1 MFLLLLQSWFRCEYA
16 VFLKRCYTL
25 YNEQTLKIITQYIF
39 SKLSYYN
46 MWCESVKYGSDTEM
60 MVDSVHHFSIFTIT
74 YHDGSQRELPLQH
87 DGICIREIGTQSP
100 TYRRPNQAKIFF
112 VQFSFYFS
120 FADLEHEIWATITVS
135 WILLLG
141 LIVYPFPG
149 AVSLSPALKS
159 AAKQLLELILCLT
172 FRWYWTGVL
181 NWKYNRHCSLF
192 PKKLPSKR
200 FFSVLASKGL

>member
-1 MFLLLLQSWFRCEYA
+1 MRECQIRLRHRDDGGFSSPFLITHDNLPWWQP
-16 VFLKRCYTL
+16 KRTYPIAWWDL
-25 YNEQTLKIITQYIF
+25 YSRNY
-39 SKLSYYN
+39 
-46 MWCESVKYGSDTEM
+46 
-60 MVDSVHHFSIFTIT
+60 
-74 YHDGSQRELPLQH
+74 
-87 DGICIREIGTQSP
+87 REIGTQSP
-100 TYRRPNQAKIFF
+100 TYRRPNSAKIFF

-192 PKKLPSKR
+192 PKKLLYWRTKDCNKVFTRSK
-200 FFSVLASKGL
+200 SCAMEGS